1 MMHMQHRKQSARQ
14 ETGPSDDMLLG
25 KSLAGDEFAF
35 EALVN
40 RYRSPLLKH
49 IRRTTYGYLCE
60 SAL

>member
-49 IRRTTYGYLCE
+49 IGKENHIWLP
-60 SAL
+60 L